1 MSQTRRQFLATGAA
15 AIAATALPRAAGAA
29 PFDFVLEAKERP
41 ILLPGCGGPT
51 QAWTYAETWPL
62 ALRVKRRQPVTI
74 EFRNGL
80 AEHSSIHWHG
90 LRIPHAMDGVPWITQ
105 DPVRPGD
112 RFTYSFAPPDP
123 GLFFF
128 HPHCDDITAL
138 SHGLAGVIIVEDPRE
153 SGLFDQEELL
163 VLMDWR
169 VKDDGSYDTITT
181 DKTAARAGTFGRLRT
196 TNGQLA
202 PAYQVRPGARLRLR
216 CINVDASRIPLLDI
230 VGAGAQVIATD
241 GNACAPFPLSAWPLG
256 PAMRADL
263 ALIAPD
269 EAGAVIELHDVWQST
284 PVVLARFEVAGEPL
298 PVAGR
303 DRPLALPPA
312 ELPEPDLAN
321 AVKLELDL
329 GAGVTDPAVAEFQ
342 KLFGADEICT
352 TRRVFWS
359 LNTRA
364 WPGMAATGKPEP
376 LAVMK
381 SGASYVVE
389 IFNGTPHRHPMH
401 LHGHTF
407 KVIGSSKRDVPV
419 HWADTVLLEPK
430 ERLKIAFVGGE
441 PGDWMVHCHIIEHQ
455 ETGMMG
461 YYRVA

>member
-1 MSQTRRQFLATGAA
+1 
-15 AIAATALPRAAGAA
+15 
-29 PFDFVLEAKERP
+29 
-41 ILLPGCGGPT
+41 
-51 QAWTYAETWPL
+51 
-62 ALRVKRRQPVTI
+62 
-74 EFRNGL
+74 
-80 AEHSSIHWHG
+80 
-90 LRIPHAMDGVPWITQ
+90 
-105 DPVRPGD
+105 
-112 RFTYSFAPPDP
+112 
-123 GLFFF
+123 
-128 HPHCDDITAL
+128 
-138 SHGLAGVIIVEDPRE
+138 
-153 SGLFDQEELL
+153 
-163 VLMDWR
+163 
-169 VKDDGSYDTITT
+169 
-181 DKTAARAGTFGRLRT
+181 
-196 TNGQLA
+196 
-202 PAYQVRPGARLRLR
+202 
-216 CINVDASRIPLLDI
+216 
-230 VGAGAQVIATD
+230 
-241 GNACAPFPLSAWPLG
+241 

-298 PVAGR
+298 PMAGR

-352 TRRVFWS
+352 TQRVFWS

-381 SGASYVVE
+381 SGTSYIVE